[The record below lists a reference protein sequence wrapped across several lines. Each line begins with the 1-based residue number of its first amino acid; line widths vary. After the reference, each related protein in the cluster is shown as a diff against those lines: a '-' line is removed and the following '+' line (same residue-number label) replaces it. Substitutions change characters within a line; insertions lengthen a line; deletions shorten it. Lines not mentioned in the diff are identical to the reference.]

1 MRLKSEILYDFLKA
15 ILIPIL
21 MLSCISIMIFQ
32 ITFKSFINNE
42 QMNKQRKIEEL
53 TKNLF
58 IDQQIGL
65 KKQNI
70 DKYIWYLSELDLDV
84 IFYDNSGR
92 EMYSFTDGAEYLK
105 NNYEHTTKIKDV
117 YDLKGK
123 KLGQIKYI
131 YRKKNQLNSRG
142 EIFVTNLFRFM
153 IISLFLSYITS
164 LVISTFLSKKIT
176 YPIEEL
182 TSATVRIR
190 KQNYDVPSIK
200 STIVEV
206 NQLSD
211 NINYMANS
219 LKTQEFTRKEYAQN
233 ISHELRT
240 PLTNLRVNLEL
251 MEDDI
256 VEANKDNIQTL
267 LVEIDRLTSLINQL
281 NNTFK
286 SANPETQY
294 NPEIFNLTEFLNVI
308 YKSMKTQFDN
318 ANVILNMEISED
330 LDIKTD
336 KEKLSNILL
345 NLLSNAL
352 KACQESDNVLLK
364 ARHVNKKIVISVK
377 DTGIGIS
384 EENKPKIFE
393 RFFRVDDS
401 RNTKKNGYG
410 LGLSIVKNYADIIGA
425 DIAVNS
431 KLNLGT
437 VILISF
443 DDDIIV

>member
-32 ITFKSFINNE
+32 ITFKSFIKNE
-42 QMNKQRKIEEL
+42 QLNKQRKIEEL

-131 YRKKNQLNSRG
+131 YRKNNQLNSRG

-286 SANPETQY
+286 SATPETQY

>member
-131 YRKKNQLNSRG
+131 YRKNNQLNSRG